1 MEYTRQ
7 QLAESVKKKYP
18 QYASIDNDQLA
29 DSILKK
35 YPQYR
40 TNLDDG
46 GILDTAKKATQV
58 ALAGFSDFGYAT
70 LEGVASGISRL
81 TGDSDLVKTVSDF
94 RNYSKDFYEGSVPD
108 EDKSKF
114 GYKAVRTI
122 AQTPG
127 FIAAAAAGPLGLPVL
142 LANAYQQGR
151 DDYLSTQGVTSF
163 DASED
168 QLKEADKVGAFS
180 AIPIVVLERFGAS
193 RLVNNIFKGKSTVT
207 IREAARRIGSS
218 AVGEGLTEGSQTIFQ
233 NTLASEL
240 MQYDPDR
247 EITQDVFESI
257 LLGAV
262 AGGTV
267 TSPVVGYQAFQDR
280 NLSPDEQVVE
290 QGVDP
295 DTELTYTI
303 SYVNPKNDEQSILNI
318 QAANP
323 EEAVR
328 LATQGLGNRA
338 VNIKYEGI
346 NTSDFKA
353 KEEVIP
359 EAEQAELQDELKD
372 DVTAGAA
379 AVGLTPK
386 EFTSRLKDTKVVD
399 DQGKPLKVYRGTRNI
414 EFETEGRGR
423 VASFTSLPDVA
434 STYSSTIGGGPFNIR
449 LSFKEGASV
458 SPVFLSMKKPLDFT
472 AEDNLMSLG
481 NYLSYMKYGDDK
493 NGITKEEVDKLINY
507 MVNRGRGRTKAKEA
521 FVFRLDDSF
530 TTPENRGFDFS
541 RDEYT
546 DLVEF
551 KNEYDS
557 GLSLEDNIIQDG
569 LYFDQFIAADAPV
582 TKRVAERLGFDG
594 IIHKDAFGLKE
605 EYEKLTGKKV
615 EGLTQETR
623 EDGLSIIEDDIHITY
638 RPFSEEQVI
647 GSLQQP
653 EVTAGAAPVQ
663 TIDFIK
669 GASGDPAKN
678 LASKKRRRPG
688 TGEGKNPSLR
698 LEVNGLPIYI
708 GKDSERGGKSFEGW
722 AEETSAWFTDQE
734 INNAAAWYDSLKSKF
749 TKEFGPE
756 RGPKMMLAWLASQQ
770 NESPAGGVR
779 NTFRVI
785 DRLTGIKSGKKGGL
799 ADEKLEA
806 IFTDTI
812 AEKGLD
818 AKLSDFIDAGMGKR
832 TRTFMGDSP
841 EGGMP
846 FVADIHTGRD
856 SGKLDQ
862 ATLTR
867 IKRFA
872 DNGVLT
878 VDGQPASVE
887 ITEVKEKKVK
897 GKTKTEPEKAILRV
911 GSQEVELV
919 RDLDGSPSKNE
930 YEGISD
936 WGNRLTDYLNSIG
949 WKGRTDWIPAEIQA
963 IGWMRTLRQYGLKE
977 SDLESSLIENT
988 FRVAAEVDYGLGS
1001 KITQIYPDFQKL
1013 NDQQKTVITED
1024 VLGFIVPRV
1033 QQEMAPSAILR
1044 DSEFGIGS
1052 WEGSVS
1058 PSGNF
1063 YIMGSDEAAN
1073 IFTNSLAWVT
1083 EQAGTMQAVIG
1094 KGGKNQRAVALI
1106 GLSNNELSGFVDFVN
1121 QIQTGTD
1128 KKAAKEAEALRGFST
1143 RAMPGEQGIIVFGLT
1158 ESKAKGVENTLQKF
1172 ADQYTGADSLTIRNF
1187 SAVTKFTENN
1197 WKDNQN
1203 GESYIRE
1210 IEQSGSTGNIRERL
1224 LRLRQQYGQRLAET
1238 GQRVAPEVFG
1248 GTSIQSRVDQFV
1260 EAGKEY
1266 LEGTGTDVIAEA
1278 APTDET
1284 AQVAPTDPGGTFN
1297 QNTLDQFITKN
1308 FLPLSRKMSDIVPN
1322 YTVPLAQYNATQG
1335 VIEYN
1340 PAALARQ
1347 DQKYVTA
1354 AMREEMIHAAM
1365 SKVILQKAKGKN
1377 EGEAFQSFM
1386 SSLGQSLTPEQRTAI
1401 SEVYSGLETDAQFGA
1416 EYSRAAIQQAL
1427 YGDITESYIRKGPA
1441 FEKLKSLL
1449 KSVQSYLARTLGTE
1463 VKANPEAAGVIRA
1476 SAELLQQIDPS
1487 ARLINQTIVKEA
1499 TAQSAPVFPNSN
1511 YGFAVQ
1517 GEPFNERKIEITA
1530 FDKYAKTMN
1539 ALLADIDPALKNFS
1553 NQYYYNIESK
1563 SLDRLR
1569 AALPF
1574 VEKYRG
1580 IEKKSKRDFQRLKR
1594 LLLFSE
1600 VSVSERGQNFVK
1612 ERDALLKKY
1621 GMYNDFQLGP
1631 RFILDEILDEGT
1643 KAGVEMGKV
1652 YDYMPRF
1659 INDLEKVKNYYG
1671 KSAKTGFREYIKGTK
1686 DSEGNV
1692 IIKGQNQEIRDARA
1706 EIDRL
1711 QAEGKPIPES
1721 IRELANKEIIPVLG
1735 SQETAYYEAI
1745 YFDDY
1750 LRQQGFKKPKGATPS
1765 STKERTVGV
1774 LEGDLIPSKI
1784 IDAYDDIDVALERYI
1799 YNMTSSLETLRAV
1812 GRRYTYEDT
1821 GIKINKNEVPSDL
1834 SVLLRELVAA
1844 NRITEEQAEGI
1855 IPDIFQRAVRV
1866 RKQEAAPLELLR
1878 SLGYISGLVEFTSTL
1893 SQLLDTSFVMVRN
1906 NPIGTLA
1913 AVLRT
1918 DVKGQM
1924 VDIDVEQIASEFVQD
1939 KTARTDGS
1947 RLAKAAN
1954 FSNKALRKLLTTTG
1968 FRQLDMRMKNANLTA
1983 NFNRYRKLTKEYY
1996 RDRNSNKSKLFV
2008 SELAYLGLSP
2018 NEQIQF
2024 MAELKRFKPG
2034 KPDAEQFRNAP
2045 IVRQVLFSRLNE
2057 SQPMSKGSRPLAATI
2072 NPNAQIFYM
2081 MKSFMVNQMNS
2092 VRSEIIQRIANPR
2105 LSALEKRRAL
2115 SDLFMLLFALAGVGV
2130 PVAGLKDFIAGRLG
2144 YFNDYIFNALL
2155 SPLGISTYTGY
2166 KIKREGIFGAAVSY
2180 FAPVS
2185 LQMSGDML
2193 FIMQKLANGQKV
2205 QPKDITAFGPYSEI
2219 INRAFGF
2226 NTEPEIRK
2234 YNRKKK
2240 VGQEPIV
2247 VPPDI
2252 KIPQRLF

>member
-7 QLAESVKKKYP
+7 QLAESVKNKYP
-18 QYASIDNDQLA
+18 QYAAIDNDQLA

-114 GYKAVRTI
+114 GFKAVRTI

-180 AIPIVVLERFGAS
+180 AVPILALERIGAS
-193 RLVNNIFKGKSTVT
+193 KLVNNIFKGKSTVT
-207 IREAARRIGSS
+207 IREAGKRITSS

-247 EITQDVFESI
+247 KITEDVFESI

-346 NTSDFKA
+346 NISDFKA
-353 KEEVIP
+353 KEEV
-359 EAEQAELQDELKD
+359 
-372 DVTAGAA
+372 
-379 AVGLTPK
+379 
-386 EFTSRLKDTKVVD
+386 
-399 DQGKPLKVYRGTRNI
+399 
-414 EFETEGRGR
+414 
-423 VASFTSLPDVA
+423 
-434 STYSSTIGGGPFNIR
+434 
-449 LSFKEGASV
+449 
-458 SPVFLSMKKPLDFT
+458 T
-472 AEDNLMSLG
+472 AE
-481 NYLSYMKYGDDK
+481 
-493 NGITKEEVDKLINY
+493 
-507 MVNRGRGRTKAKEA
+507 A
-521 FVFRLDDSF
+521 
-530 TTPENRGFDFS
+530 
-541 RDEYT
+541 
-546 DLVEF
+546 
-551 KNEYDS
+551 
-557 GLSLEDNIIQDG
+557 
-569 LYFDQFIAADAPV
+569 APV
-582 TKRVAERLGFDG
+582 TIEPGSVKLTQKETEFFNELLENEANRAEL
-594 IIHKDAFGLKE
+594 LE
-605 EYEKLTGKKV
+605 EVPSLNIVDEKLSIEPTDIQN
-615 EGLTQETR
+615 LNNFISDISIS
-623 EDGLSIIEDDIHITY
+623 DGLGTVPPRLKTNKFYE
-638 RPFSEEQVI
+638 PFFKEK
-647 GSLQQP
+647 P

-669 GASGDPAKN
+669 GASGDPAQN
-678 LASKKRRRPG
+678 LASRKRRRAG

-698 LEVNGLPIYI
+698 LEVNGKPIYI

-734 INNAAAWYDSLKSKF
+734 INNAAGWYDSLKSKF

-806 IFTDTI
+806 IFTDTL
-812 AEKGLD
+812 ADKGLD

-832 TRTFMGDSP
+832 TRTFMGDDAD
-841 EGGMP
+841 GGMP
-846 FVADIHTGRD
+846 FVADVHTGRD

-862 ATLTR
+862 QTLTR

-878 VDGQPASVE
+878 VNGQPASVD

-897 GKTKTEPEKAILRV
+897 GKTKTEPEKAVLRV
-911 GSQEVELV
+911 GGQEVELV
-919 RDLDGSPSKNE
+919 RDLTGSPSKGE

-949 WKGRTDWIPAEIQA
+949 WKGRTDWIPAEVQA
-963 IGWMRTLRQYGLKE
+963 VGWMRTLRQYGLKE

-1013 NDQQKTVITED
+1013 NEQQKTVITED

-1063 YIMGSDEAAN
+1063 YVMGSDEAAN

-1094 KGGKNQRAVALI
+1094 KGGKNQRAVALV
-1106 GLSNNELSGFVDFVN
+1106 GLSNNELSSFVDFVN

-1224 LRLRQQYGQRLAET
+1224 LRLREQYGQRLAET

-1308 FLPLSRKMSDIVPN
+1308 FLPLSRKIGSDIVPN

-1347 DQKYVTA
+1347 DQKYITA
-1354 AMREEMIHAAM
+1354 AMREEIIHAAM
-1365 SKVILQKAKGKN
+1365 SKVILQKTKGKN

-1386 SSLGQSLTPEQRTAI
+1386 ASLGQSLTPEQRTAI

-1449 KSVQSYLARTLGTE
+1449 KSVQSYLARTLGAE

-1476 SAELLQQIDPS
+1476 SAELLQQVDPS
-1487 ARLINQTIVKEA
+1487 AKLINQTIVKEA

-1517 GEPFNERKIEITA
+1517 GEPFNERKIEVTA

-1539 ALLADIDPALKNFS
+1539 ALLADIDPALKSFS

-1580 IEKKSKRDFQRLKR
+1580 IKKKSKRDFQRLKR

-1600 VSVSERGQNFVK
+1600 VSVSERGQNFIK

-1659 INDLEKVKNYYG
+1659 INDLDKVKNYYG

-1706 EIDRL
+1706 RL
-1711 QAEGKPIPES
+1711 DELQEQGQPVPES
-1721 IRELANKEIIPVLG
+1721 VRELANKEIIPVLG
-1735 SQETAYYEAI
+1735 GKETAYYEAI

-1750 LRQQGFKKPKGATPS
+1750 LRQEGFKKPKGATPS

-1799 YNMTSSLETLRAV
+1799 YNMTSSLETLRII

-1947 RLAKAAN
+1947 KLAKAAN
-1954 FSNKALRKLLTTTG
+1954 FSNKALRKLLMTTG

-1996 RDRNSNKSKLFV
+1996 RDRNSKKSKLFV
-2008 SELAYLGLSP
+2008 SELSYLGLSP
-2018 NEQIQF
+2018 NQQIQF

-2045 IVRQVLFSRLNE
+2045 IVRQVLFSRINE
-2057 SQPMSKGSRPLAATI
+2057 SQPMSKGSRPLAATE
-2072 NPNAQIFYM
+2072 NPNAQILYM

-2105 LSALEKRRAL
+2105 LSALERRRAL

-2130 PVAGLKDFIAGRLG
+2130 PVAGLKDFVAGRLG
-2144 YFNDYIFNALL
+2144 YLNDYILNALL

-2226 NTEPEIRK
+2226 NTESQLRK
-2234 YNRKKK
+2234 YKRKKK

-2247 VPPDI
+2247 IPPDI
-2252 KIPQRLF
+2252 RVPQSLF